1 MSSIWKF
8 FAVFLLLTFALFI
21 LWPQSTILN
30 GLVRGV
36 SCGDVESIVTPKQ
49 GFFY

>member
-1 MSSIWKF
+1 MLSIWNF

-30 GLVRGV
+30 GLVCGV
-36 SCGDVESIVTPKQ
+36 SCGDVESIVPQKEC
-49 GFFY
+49 FFC